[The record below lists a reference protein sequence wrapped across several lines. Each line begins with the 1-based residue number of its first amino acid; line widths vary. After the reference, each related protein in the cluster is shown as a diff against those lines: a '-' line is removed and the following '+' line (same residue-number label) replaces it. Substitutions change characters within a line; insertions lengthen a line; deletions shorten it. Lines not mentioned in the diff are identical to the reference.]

1 MAFLVSLRAAPV
13 TLPCGL
19 ALALI
24 AWWAL
29 DGGGFEVRQWAP
41 GGLLLLGLLAVA
53 VVAAPGAWRDVPRPV
68 GLAAA
73 GLAAYAAWSFASITW
88 ADDPGYALEGATR
101 TLVYVVVFCL
111 FALWPQRGATGA
123 ALLAAWVV
131 VVGAAGLVL
140 ALRLTGSADPTDL
153 FNFDR
158 LRAPTGYPNATA
170 ALLMMPVLPAVVLAA
185 TRRVPWWARG
195 CFAAVAVGLAS
206 LALLTVSRGAV
217 YSTPLVL
224 VAFFVLVPGRV
235 RHFYTLLPIGVAV
248 AACAPRLLDVAAA
261 VDAGDASSALSGA
274 LGQVAAAA
282 VVVGFLFALVA
293 RLDRR
298 HAARPA
304 VAARLA
310 LAARAGCVIVLA
322 AGLVGVVV
330 IAGDP
335 IARAESAWTSF
346 KGGYAENDAT
356 SNRLVGGL
364 GSARYDFYRVSLRAF
379 ADRPLTGVGA
389 DNFFQQYLREGQS
402 AETPRYPHSVELRA
416 LAQTGVVGALLL
428 LGALA
433 AALVAAL
440 RAMRTGGELRRAAA
454 GGATIG
460 FLYWLA
466 HGSVDW
472 FWEWAGLGVPAF
484 ALLGLACALSRPA
497 PPKAAD
503 GADPAPL
510 HAGAGAPAPGRL
522 TRAPG
527 GPGRGPLEGA
537 AVIAVGAAFAVPLL
551 VLWAADH
558 QQRRAVSIHA
568 TDPLVAFVR
577 LERAAKLNPLSA
589 TPETLAGSIALRF
602 GDLPRADAAFA
613 RALERVPDDQYA
625 TLERGAIASALGRRD
640 RAARALAR
648 AVELAPRDALAREA
662 LRIVRRGGT
671 IEIAELNRRIL
682 RATRALSS

>member
-41 GGLLLLGLLAVA
+41 GGLLLLGLLASSI
-53 VVAAPGAWRDVPRPV
+53 VAAPGAWRGAPRSV
-68 GLAAA
+68 ALAAA
-73 GLAAYAAWSFASITW
+73 GLAAYAAWSFASIAW

-123 ALLAAWVV
+123 ALLAAWVI

-140 ALRLTGSADPTDL
+140 ALRLTGSADPTDM

-185 TRRVPWWARG
+185 TRSVPWWGRAS
-195 CFAAVAVGLAS
+195 FAAIAVGLAS

-217 YSTPLVL
+217 YTTPLIL
-224 VAFFVLVPGRV
+224 IALFLFVPGRV
-235 RHFYTLLPIGVAV
+235 RHFYALLPVGMAVAV
-248 AACAPRLLDVAAA
+248 CTPRLLDVQAT
-261 VDAGDASSALSGA
+261 VDAGDPSAALSRA
-274 LGQVAAAA
+274 LGQVATAALA
-282 VVVGFLFALVA
+282 VGVLVALVA
-293 RLDRR
+293 WLERRL
-298 HAARPA
+298 AARPA
-304 VAARLA
+304 TSARLSQV
-310 LAARAGCVIVLA
+310 ARAACVTVLA
-322 AGLVGVVV
+322 AGLVGLVTV
-330 IAGDP
+330 GDP
-335 IARAESAWTSF
+335 ISRAQSAWTSF

-364 GSARYDFYRVSLRAF
+364 GSARYDFYRVSLGAF
-379 ADRPLTGVGA
+379 TDRPLTGVGA
-389 DNFFQQYLREGQS
+389 DNFYQQYLREGDS
-402 AETPRYPHSVELRA
+402 DETPRYPHSVELRA
-416 LAQTGVVGALLL
+416 LAQTGVVGVLLL
-428 LGALA
+428 FGALA
-433 AALVAAL
+433 AALVASL
-440 RAMRTGGELRRAAA
+440 RAMRTGGQLRRSAA

-460 FLYWLA
+460 FFYWLA

-497 PPKAAD
+497 PPEGGAVRVFAD
-503 GADPAPL
+503 
-510 HAGAGAPAPGRL
+510 AGAVSRARGRL
-522 TRAPG
+522 ARAFG
-527 GPGRGPLEGA
+527 GPDRRPLAGA
-537 AVIAVGAAFAVPLL
+537 AALALSAVLAVPLL

-558 QQRRAVSIHA
+558 QRQAAANVYA
-568 TDPLVAFVR
+568 TDPLAAFTR
-577 LERAAKLNPLSA
+577 LERSAALNPFSA
-589 TPETLAGSIALRF
+589 APDTLAGSIALRF

-625 TLERGAIASALGRRD
+625 TLERGAIASALGRREQAE
-640 RAARALAR
+640 RVLAR
-648 AVELAPRDALAREA
+648 AVALAPRDPLAREA
-662 LRIVRRGGT
+662 LRIVRRGRT
-671 IEIAELNRRIL
+671 VDVAALNRRIVEAA
-682 RATRALSS
+682 RPLSL

>member
-1 MAFLVSLRAAPV
+1 VSLRAAPI

-19 ALALI
+19 ALALL

-53 VVAAPGAWRDVPRPV
+53 IVAAPGAWRGTPRSV
-68 GLAAA
+68 ALAAA

-140 ALRLTGSADPTDL
+140 ALRLTGSADPADL
-153 FNFDR
+153 FNIDR

-170 ALLMMPVLPAVVLAA
+170 ALLMMPVLPAIVLAA
-185 TRRVPWWARG
+185 TRRLPWWARG
-195 CFAAVAVGLAS
+195 SSAAIAVGLAS

-224 VAFFVLVPGRV
+224 VALFVLVPGRV
-235 RHFYTLLPIGVAV
+235 RHFYTLLPVGVAV
-248 AACAPRLLDVAAA
+248 AACAPRLLDVGAAVNAGDPSRALSRALGPVVAAA
-261 VDAGDASSALSGA
+261 V
-274 LGQVAAAA
+274 A
-282 VVVGFLFALVA
+282 VGLLVALVA
-293 RLDRR
+293 WLERR
-298 HAARPA
+298 PAARPA
-304 VAARLA
+304 ITAQLAR
-310 LAARAGCVIVLA
+310 AARAGCIAVLV
-322 AGLVGVVV
+322 AGLAGFL
-330 IAGDP
+330 IAGNP
-335 IARAESAWTSF
+335 SARAQSAWTSF

-364 GSARYDFYRVSLRAF
+364 GSARYDFYRVSLRAV

-389 DNFFQQYLREGQS
+389 DNFYQQYLRDGKS

-416 LAQTGVVGALLL
+416 LAQTGVVGGLLL
-428 LGALA
+428 FGALA

-440 RAMRTGGELRRAAA
+440 RAMRTGGQLRRSAA

-460 FLYWLA
+460 FLYWLV

-484 ALLGLACALSRPA
+484 ALLGLACALSRPS
-497 PPKAAD
+497 PPE
-503 GADPAPL
+503 
-510 HAGAGAPAPGRL
+510 AGAVRAPGRPSRRPPAIAAAL
-522 TRAPG
+522 AM
-527 GPGRGPLEGA
+527 GA
-537 AVIAVGAAFAVPLL
+537 VLAVPLL
-551 VLWAADH
+551 VLWAADQ
-558 QQRRAVSIHA
+558 QQRGAVGVFA
-568 TDPLVAFVR
+568 TDPLAAFAR
-577 LERAAKLNPLSA
+577 LERSAELNPFSA
-589 TPETLAGSIALRF
+589 APETLAGSIALRF

-625 TLERGAIASALGRRD
+625 TLERGAIASTLGRRD
-640 RAARALAR
+640 QAERTLVR
-648 AVELAPRDALAREA
+648 AVALAPRDPLAREA
-662 LRIVRRGGT
+662 LRIVRRGRKVDV
-671 IEIAELNRRIL
+671 AALNRRIL
-682 RATRALSS
+682 AATRALSS

>member
-24 AWWAL
+24 AWWSL

-53 VVAAPGAWRDVPRPV
+53 IVAAPGAWRDVPGPV
-68 GLAAA
+68 ALAAA
-73 GLAAYAAWSFASITW
+73 GLAAYAAWSFASIAW

-101 TLVYVVVFCL
+101 TLVYAVVFWL

-140 ALRLTGSADPTDL
+140 ALRLTGDADPTGL

-170 ALLMMPVLPAVVLAA
+170 ALLMTPVLPAVVLAA
-185 TRRVPWWARG
+185 TRRLPWWARG
-195 CFAAVAVGLAS
+195 SCAAIAVGLAS

-224 VAFFVLVPGRV
+224 VALFVLVPGRV
-235 RHFYTLLPIGVAV
+235 RHFYTLLPVGVAV
-248 AACAPRLLDVAAA
+248 AACAPRLLDVQAA
-261 VDAGDASSALSGA
+261 VDAGDPSAALSRA
-274 LGQVAAAA
+274 LGQVATAA
-282 VVVGFLFALVA
+282 VAVGVLVALVA
-293 RLDRR
+293 WLERR
-298 HAARPA
+298 PAARA
-304 VAARLA
+304 ATSARLA
-310 LAARAGCVIVLA
+310 LAARAGCATVLA
-322 AGLVGVVV
+322 AGFVGLVA
-330 IAGDP
+330 AGDP
-335 IARAESAWTSF
+335 IVRAQSAWTSF

-364 GSARYDFYRVSLRAF
+364 GSARYDFYRVSLSAF

-389 DNFFQQYLREGQS
+389 DNFFQRYLREGDS
-402 AETPRYPHSVELRA
+402 AETPRYPHSVELRT
-416 LAQTGVVGALLL
+416 LAQTGAVGGVLLF
-428 LGALA
+428 GALA

-440 RAMRTGGELRRAAA
+440 RAMRTGGQLRRTAAR
-454 GGATIG
+454 GATIG
-460 FLYWLA
+460 FVYWLA

-484 ALLGLACALSRPA
+484 ALLGLACALSRPSPA
-497 PPKAAD
+497 GPVD
-503 GADPAPL
+503 GAATRP
-510 HAGAGAPAPGRL
+510 HAGPVA
-522 TRAPG
+522 RAPDLPASTAG
-527 GPGRGPLEGA
+527 ILARGPLARA
-537 AVIAVGAAFAVPLL
+537 AVLAVSAALAVPLL

-558 QQRRAVSIHA
+558 QQRRAASVYA
-568 TDPLVAFVR
+568 TDPLAAFAR
-577 LERAAKLNPLSA
+577 LERAAELNPFSA
-589 TPETLAGSIALRF
+589 APDTLAGSIALRF

-640 RAARALAR
+640 RAERTLAR
-648 AVELAPRDALAREA
+648 AVALAPRDALAREA
-662 LRIVRRGGT
+662 LRIVRRGRT
-671 IEIAELNRRIL
+671 VDVAALNRRIL
-682 RATRALSS
+682 EATRPLSS